1 MAVTMRL
8 SRMGRHKRPF
18 YRIVAT
24 DSRFP
29 REGRF
34 LELLGTYDPLG
45 KEQKVTIQSD
55 RIEYWLGQGAQVSDT
70 VKSIFQKAGIFKK
83 ASNS

>member
-1 MAVTMRL
+1 MAVTVRL

-29 REGRF
+29 KEGRF
-34 LELLGTYDPLG
+34 LDILGTYDPLG
-45 KEQKVTIQSD
+45 KEEKVTIQSD
-55 RIEYWLGQGAQVSDT
+55 RIQYWLGQGAQMSDT
-70 VKSIFQKAGIFKK
+70 VRSIFQKEGLFKNK
-83 ASNS
+83 